1 MKKHLLPA
9 LAISAVIIICFSG
22 CANGSA
28 AEKTPSVTEENT
40 AAAAAIGDTITID
53 DSFEFH
59 LEYVNIAREPGLY
72 HPAEKGKVYVDFCL
86 SCKNIGNE
94 KAVVHDIITGTLV
107 YSGIYQY
114 TGSLMEEEGENRFL
128 SRTYYDSWVDPSDTV
143 YLHYLFTAP
152 EEIVSSDRMLEINTA
167 ICGSDYRILVREGET
182 GPISVGEISEASG
195 KTSETIANG
204 EIVITENAKFYVDF
218 YEITTDVVP
227 PNPGMAYNHFAAEAG
242 ETYVNFCVAYQNLS
256 PQKIPAKKALSV
268 KLTIDGEQYPGAAMV
283 EINDRSMFEA
293 ASSIDLLPLSTEYIH
308 YLFPIPEDA
317 AADGKSMEISIKAD
331 GVSYTYYCW

>member
-9 LAISAVIIICFSG
+9 LAVSAFITICFSG
-22 CANGSA
+22 CANDSTAGKA
-28 AEKTPSVTEENT
+28 PSVTEENT
-40 AAAAAIGDTITID
+40 ASAAAIGDTVTAD

-59 LEYVNIAREPGLY
+59 LEYVNITEDPELY
-72 HPAEKGKVYVDFCL
+72 YSAEKGKVYVDFCL
-86 SCKNIGNE
+86 SCKNIGSE
-94 KAVVHDIITGTLV
+94 EAAVYDIITGTLV

-114 TGSLMEEEGENRFL
+114 TGSLMEEEGEDRFL
-128 SRTYYDSWVDPSDTV
+128 SRTYYDSWVDPSDTI

-152 EEIVSSDRMLEINTA
+152 EEISGSDRMLEINTS

-182 GPISVGEISEASG
+182 GPISVGEISKASG

-256 PQKIPAKKALSV
+256 PQKISAKKALSV
-268 KLTIDGEQYPGAAMV
+268 KLTIDGEQYQGATMA
-283 EINDRSMFEA
+283 EINSRSMFEG

-308 YLFPIPEDA
+308 YLFPIPEEA